1 MSTQT
6 KKRSTFRRLREPL
19 TGRTIWQARA
29 QAGPEVWVMPL
40 EGFSKSYA
48 MVTTRYGS
56 LDTHLPDGTALP
68 DGIAHFLEHKMFQ
81 TEEGDV
87 FDLYAARGA
96 SANAFTTFT
105 HTSYLFASTSRFH
118 ENLQTLFETMAEI
131 YTDEEGVEREKGI
144 IGQELAMYAD
154 DPGWRGYF
162 NLLGALYRRHPVRID
177 IGGTASS
184 IAPIDPGILDRTHA
198 AYYSPRNLIVV
209 ATGAVEPEQIL
220 RRTEAVFGPLRA
232 GRRHRRT
239 PVAEPRAVARRE
251 VRQALSITRPHV
263 LLGLKDKPARGRV
276 AAIRQRI
283 QSALAM
289 DVLFGDGGRIQTALY
304 DEGIVDDSLSG
315 SYESEANYAFGLI
328 FAEVDA
334 IEPYRKRI
342 LAAWRDAVRTGV
354 TADEVERCRRRALG
368 RHLRVFNAP
377 ESCAHWAL
385 ALALEGSDPADGVR
399 ALRDATVTQVN
410 RRLRALGDAPKAW
423 SLLTP
428 RKNRRKRRA

>member
-1 MSTQT
+1 MSTAT
-6 KKRSTFRRLREPL
+6 RSSRGARFKRLREPL
-19 TGRTIWQARA
+19 TGRTLWRARA

-56 LDTHLPDGTALP
+56 LDTHLPDGTPLP

-105 HTSYLFASTSRFH
+105 HTSYLFASTSRFR
-118 ENLQTLFETMAEI
+118 ENLETLFETMASI
-131 YTDEEGVEREKGI
+131 NTDEVGVEREKGI

-162 NLLGALYRRHPVRID
+162 NLLGALYRHHPVRID
-177 IGGTASS
+177 IGGTAET
-184 IAPIDPGILDRTHA
+184 IAPIDPLILDRAHA
-198 AYYSPRNLIVV
+198 AYYSPRNLVVVV
-209 ATGAVEPEQIL
+209 AGDVDPKAIL
-220 RRTEAVFGPLRA
+220 ARTEAVFGALRP
-232 GRRHRRT
+232 GRRNRRR
-239 PVAEPRAVARRE
+239 PVDEPRRVARRE
-251 VRQALSITRPHV
+251 VRQALPISRPQV
-263 LLGLKDKPARGRV
+263 LLGLKDEPARGRLG
-276 AAIRQRI
+276 ALRQRL
-283 QSALAM
+283 QSALAL
-289 DVLFGDGGRIQTALY
+289 DALFGDGGRIQTALY
-304 DEGIVDDSLSG
+304 EEGIVDDSLSAG
-315 SYESEANYAFGLI
+315 YESEANYAFGLI

-334 IEPYRKRI
+334 IEPYRKRL
-342 LAAWRDAVRTGV
+342 LAAWRTAARDGV
-354 TADEVERCRRRALG
+354 SAEEVERCRRRALG

-385 ALALEGSDPADGVR
+385 ALALEDLAPEEGVK
-399 ALRDATVTQVN
+399 ALRSVTAAQVN
-410 RRLRALGDAPKAW
+410 RRLRVLAQAPRAW

-428 RKNRRKRRA
+428 R